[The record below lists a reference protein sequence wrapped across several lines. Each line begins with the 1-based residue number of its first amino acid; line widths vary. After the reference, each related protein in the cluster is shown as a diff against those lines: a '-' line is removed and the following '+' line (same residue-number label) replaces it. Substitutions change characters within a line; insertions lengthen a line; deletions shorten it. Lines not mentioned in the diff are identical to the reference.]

1 MDAEEVRGIAL
12 SLPEVEEYDHGGLPS
27 FRVRGKRF
35 ASMLDRDGVNLAP
48 GEEAIR
54 AAVAEWPRWCREE
67 WFGKRL
73 VAMRVEFES
82 IDPTLL
88 EELVTDAWASKAPK
102 TLVRS
107 VLGAAQPD
115 RDTVSRKLRGA
126 DEDGR
131 RRQR

>member
-1 MDAEEVRGIAL
+1 MDAEQVHRIAL

-35 ASMLDRDGVNLAP
+35 ASMLDRDGVNLMP

-54 AAVAEWPRWCREE
+54 AAVAEWPQWCREE

-73 VAMRVEFES
+73 AAVRIEFAS
-82 IDPTLL
+82 MDPAIV
-88 EELVTDAWASKAPK
+88 EELVGDAWASKAPK

-107 VLGAAQPD
+107 RDERPD
-115 RDTVSRKLRGA
+115 KF
-126 DEDGR
+126 
-131 RRQR
+131 